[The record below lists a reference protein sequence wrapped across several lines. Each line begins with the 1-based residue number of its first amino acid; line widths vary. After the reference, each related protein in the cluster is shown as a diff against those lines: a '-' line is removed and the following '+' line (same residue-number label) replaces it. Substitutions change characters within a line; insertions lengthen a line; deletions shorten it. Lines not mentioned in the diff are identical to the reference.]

1 MERRA
6 TRLPFTRPAED
17 FDATRWVTEKRREGR
32 EGRGARKGS
41 YLETKLSCLML
52 VSDVA
57 WSVLKEL
64 REEEYGWM
72 GWVMVARSR
81 LRARRKRRRAAP
93 RVLAYSRGLDVI
105 RTHGRR

>member
-1 MERRA
+1 MEQG
-6 TRLPFTRPAED
+6 ES
-17 FDATRWVTEKRREGR
+17 EKRREGR
-32 EGRGARKGS
+32 VRRGCS

-72 GWVMVARSR
+72 GDGEDISRAERDDGYARVCS
-81 LRARRKRRRAAP
+81 P
-93 RVLAYSRGLDVI
+93 THGGLDVI